1 MSNIH
6 WCICLKSS
14 NMPGK
19 IIFKKHAG
27 FGDKINKILEKKS
40 SELMGGEV
48 LKDEYSYADENKGLE
63 CENDFTL
70 IKEINALDY
79 ENNETSKND
88 ENIKNKV
95 LINKVEGRNN
105 MDSKGIIQ
113 RLNTCIIALNR
124 SNTQLKTLGLK
135 KAQAE
140 KEYKVKQAE
149 EILKLREDKYPATLI
164 MELVKGNKEVAELRL
179 QRDVAENA
187 YFTCLDGIDNL
198 RIEIELIKNKLK
210 WLRAELNSL

>member
-19 IIFKKHAG
+19 IIFKKHAE
-27 FGDKINKILEKKS
+27 FGDKANKLLEKKS
-40 SELMGGEV
+40 AELMGGEV
-48 LKDEYSYADENKGLE
+48 LKGEYSYADGNKDLE
-63 CENDFTL
+63 CENDFAL
-70 IKEINALDY
+70 IKEINSLGY
-79 ENNETSKND
+79 ENNETS

-95 LINKVEGRNN
+95 SINKVEGRNN